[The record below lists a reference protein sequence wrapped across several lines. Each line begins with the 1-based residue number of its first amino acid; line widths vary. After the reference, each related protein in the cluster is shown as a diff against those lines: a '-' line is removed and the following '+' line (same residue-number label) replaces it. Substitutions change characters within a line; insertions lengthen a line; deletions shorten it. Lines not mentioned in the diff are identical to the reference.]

1 MNQRRVYVHVGAPKT
16 GTTYVQDRLW
26 ANRGSLREH
35 GYHYPIGLREDMF
48 LPALDLID
56 RPWGGLL
63 PKSKGEWERLVNR
76 VRRTR
81 GTSVVSH
88 EILAGAS
95 GPKARKALADLA
107 FAEVHVVY
115 SARDIAR
122 QVAAEWQEGLKHQRK
137 LTFARHLEQLQ
148 ERDAGKSSRWFWKVQ
163 NLPGVLD
170 RWGQGLPPERVHVV
184 TVPQP
189 GAPSGELWRR
199 FCTALG
205 MDPAWAPAD
214 SARRNPSIGAAESTL
229 LRRLNPR
236 LKAAG
241 LSSEDYR
248 ALVRA
253 LTVHDT
259 LAQRRRMTPVTL
271 PPDAFDWAAGIAQ
284 DWIDHLERTG
294 VDVVGDL
301 EDLRPV
307 RPAADADWSDPDEPR
322 HRDVAAA
329 AIDALVAMTLEAA
342 RRPDPDRTPAKK
354 AATLARR
361 LRP

>member
-1 MNQRRVYVHVGAPKT
+1 MSQRRVYLHVGAPKT

-26 ANRGSLREH
+26 ANRASLREH
-35 GYHYPIGLREDMF
+35 GYHYPIGLREDHF

-63 PKSKGEWERLVNR
+63 PKSKGEWDKLVTR

-81 GTSVVSH
+81 GTSVISH

-95 GPKARKALADLA
+95 TPKVRRALGDLS
-107 FAEVHVVY
+107 FAEMHVVY

-137 LTFARHLEQLQ
+137 LSFAAHLKQLQ
-148 ERDAGKSSRWFWKVQ
+148 ERDAHRSSRWFWKVQ
-163 NLPGVLD
+163 NLPGVLQ
-170 RWGQGLPPERVHVV
+170 RWGQGVPPERVHVV

-189 GAPSGELWRR
+189 GAPTGELWRR
-199 FCTALG
+199 FCTAVG
-205 MDPAWAPAD
+205 IDPAWAPED
-214 SARRNPSIGAAESTL
+214 SARRNPSIGTAESTL
-229 LRRLNPR
+229 LRRINPK

-248 ALVRA
+248 TLVRA
-253 LTVHDT
+253 LVVHDT
-259 LAQRRRMTPVTL
+259 LAERRKKTAVTL
-271 PPDAFDWAAGIAQ
+271 PPDAFDWAESIAD
-284 DWIDHLERTG
+284 DWIGYLKTSG
-294 VDVVGDL
+294 VHVVGDL

-307 RPAADADWSDPDEPR
+307 RPASDTEWDDPDEPR

-342 RRPDPDRTPAKK
+342 RRPDPDLTPARK
-354 AATLARR
+354 AAKLARR